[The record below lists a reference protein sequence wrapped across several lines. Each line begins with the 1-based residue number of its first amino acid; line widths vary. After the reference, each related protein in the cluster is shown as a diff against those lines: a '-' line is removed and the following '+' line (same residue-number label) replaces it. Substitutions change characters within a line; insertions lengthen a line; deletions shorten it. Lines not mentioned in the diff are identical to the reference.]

1 MNDLN
6 NDTKNFIAQ
15 YEALQTRVDKLVD
28 DLTEEKFNQKPSG
41 GGWSVGECIEHLNK
55 VAEMYIPQIKN
66 SIAKAEKKEQ
76 FSNEKFKPRF
86 IQKKM
91 IDLLEPP
98 YKMKMKTFKSMKP
111 ASSLSMEDVLGR
123 FNKFNNEF
131 IELIKESD
139 KLDYSKVVVVSPVSS
154 LIKFK
159 LGEAYLFL
167 AAHTRRHLWQAEQV
181 LNNRD

>member
-1 MNDLN
+1 MKEFNQNTEIFL
-6 NDTKNFIAQ
+6 KQFEEI
-15 YEALQTRVDKLVD
+15 QTWADKLKS
-28 DLTEEKFNQKPSG
+28 DLTEEKFNQKPAN
-41 GGWSVGECIEHLNK
+41 GGWSVGECIEHLNQ
-55 VAEMYIPQIKN
+55 VAEMYLPQIKDA
-66 SIAKAEKKEQ
+66 ITKAEKKEL
-76 FSNEKFKPRF
+76 FSNKEFKPRF

-91 IDLLEPP
+91 IDSLEPP

-123 FNKFNNEF
+123 FNKLNNDF
-131 IELIKESD
+131 IGLIEESD
-139 KLDYSKVVVVSPVSS
+139 KLDYNKAVVISPVSS

-181 LNNRD
+181 INNKD